1 VSLTITI
8 KELIEMMSRTGF
20 LPRAMVTCGLLV
32 ATHGVAAA
40 QEGAAA
46 TPEKPVLTFAGGTAL
61 ITVLIKPDRTADFEF
76 VLGKLKDALQRS
88 ERPERKSQAAGW
100 HVLKSGQPVQ
110 GNVAY
115 LMYIDP
121 VVEGAEYDITR
132 LIAEVFPVEVQQL
145 FEKYRG
151 AFAGRAIADLTPIL
165 SMKQ

>member
-1 VSLTITI
+1 
-8 KELIEMMSRTGF
+8 MRSRSGF
-20 LPRAMVTCGLLV
+20 LSRVMATVALLMT
-32 ATHGVAAA
+32 THGVAAA
-40 QEGAAA
+40 QEGAA
-46 TPEKPVLTFAGGTAL
+46 TQEKPVLTLAGGTAL

-76 VLGKLKDALQRS
+76 VLGKLKEALQKS

-110 GNVAY
+110 GNAAY

-132 LIAEVFPVEVQQL
+132 LIAEVFPVEVQQI

-151 AFAGRAIADLTPIL
+151 AFAGRAITDLAPLL